1 MLPSSELPS
10 GSATTRRSCI
20 SGRDT
25 TPGRATMGRSRPIS
39 TLPFTS
45 PSIWSVETSSRSTKD
60 TPGIPSA
67 ARRSISGSALCPAMA
82 VYPTVMAPASPEDT
96 RRTSR
101 SVLMHISRICRA
113 LGSRVAPAAVSSTFR
128 LVRPKSWVP
137 SFFSSIWI
145 WRLSGGC
152 VMFSRSAAAPKC
164 SSSATATNA
173 SNWGRENIHTFTELL
188 SAQISLDLD
197 R

>member
-1 MLPSSELPS
+1 MPNNELPS

-25 TPGRATMGRSRPIS
+25 TPGRATMGRSRPMS

-60 TPGIPSA
+60 TRGIFSA
-67 ARRSISGSALCPAMA
+67 ARRSISGSALWPAIA
-82 VYPTVMAPASPEDT
+82 VYPTVMVPACPDET
-96 RRTSR
+96 RRTSK
-101 SVLMHISRICRA
+101 SVLMHMSRICRA
-113 LGSRVAPAAVSSTFR
+113 RGSSVAPAAVSSTFR
-128 LVRPKSWVP
+128 LVRPKSCAP

-152 VMFSRSAAAPKC
+152 VMLSRSAAAPKC

-173 SNWGRENIHTFTELL
+173 SN
-188 SAQISLDLD
+188 
-197 R
+197 